1 MLCLTYSI
9 QALVT
14 IVEIVPGPFFGWS
27 TGAGSYSQHI
37 RKENGKPGI
46 EESGLYKSHS
56 PEKASKG
63 PWSVDVD
70 HKRAEYHR
78 QKAEES
84 DCLIF

>member
-1 MLCLTYSI
+1 MGDKGDRSWFTHKVHQWGHEYN
-9 QALVT
+9 AR
-14 IVEIVPGPFFGWS
+14 
-27 TGAGSYSQHI
+27 